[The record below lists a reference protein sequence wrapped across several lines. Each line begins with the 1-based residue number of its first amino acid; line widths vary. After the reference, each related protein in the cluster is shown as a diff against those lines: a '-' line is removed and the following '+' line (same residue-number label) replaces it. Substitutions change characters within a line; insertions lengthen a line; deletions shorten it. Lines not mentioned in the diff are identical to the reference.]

1 MLRPVENVQVFYKR
15 DLLGLMTGRYK
26 ILLQLGRKQHL
37 SARRVPV
44 AEFRAM
50 EAKSV
55 QAPVEYM
62 TVGDRTFW
70 RHAGRWHS
78 DNEGL
83 AQEAVYALLVTRA
96 MRQNDH
102 VNRAM
107 AVAAMSQVPVP
118 AQRGSV
124 PADVKQL
131 VWKRDGGACRAC
143 GSGVELQY
151 DHVIPVSLGGGSTED
166 NLQILCGPCNRRKGA
181 GIV

>member
-1 MLRPVENVQVFYKR
+1 
-15 DLLGLMTGRYK
+15 
-26 ILLQLGRKQHL
+26 
-37 SARRVPV
+37 
-44 AEFRAM
+44 M

-102 VNRAM
+102 MNRAM

-151 DHVIPVSLGGGSTED
+151 DHVIPVSLGGRKHRGQPADPLRTVQPSEGRRHR
-166 NLQILCGPCNRRKGA
+166 LIGLPRCGQLLS
-181 GIV
+181 